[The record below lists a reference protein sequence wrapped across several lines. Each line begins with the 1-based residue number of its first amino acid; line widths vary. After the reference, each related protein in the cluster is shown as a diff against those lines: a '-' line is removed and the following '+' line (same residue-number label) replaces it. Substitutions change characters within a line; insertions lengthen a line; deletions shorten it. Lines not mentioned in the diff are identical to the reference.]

1 LKVFDEALWRGYAPG
16 IFDPSTSNE
25 DVVMRTMCWISCV
38 LCTFVT
44 VAATKSAEPNADK
57 GAPFWE
63 LPKSTINLQSLAPAD
78 VKFIAGP
85 DTQRGLILL
94 QTGAEA
100 PATDFV
106 PTRPELRALV
116 AEKDSG
122 YQIIPKGLA
131 IGALP
136 FGDRKYKVA
145 KLPPAFVGLTL
156 LQTKMGHKAVADG
169 NYSVTVEAAK
179 PCLVF
184 LALDERVIE
193 TYKEHGTPGWLQ
205 EYTPT
210 GESIRTDEPVMA
222 EADAGFQ
229 VYVRKS
235 AGGRIV
241 FGPPSMD
248 VQYNAM
254 YFAFFGEAKP

>member
-1 LKVFDEALWRGYAPG
+1 
-16 IFDPSTSNE
+16 
-25 DVVMRTMCWISCV
+25 MRKLRLISCV
-38 LCTFVT
+38 LCTM
-44 VAATKSAEPNADK
+44 VAAFAGQGAESDQ
-57 GAPFWE
+57 GRPFWE
-63 LPKSTINLQSLAPAD
+63 QAKSTIDLKSLSPAD
-78 VKFIAGP
+78 VKFISGP

-100 PATDFV
+100 PTTDFV

-122 YQIIPKGLA
+122 YQVIPHGLN

-136 FGDRKYKVA
+136 FGDRKYKIA
-145 KLPPAFVGLTL
+145 KLPSIFAGLTL
-156 LQTKMGHKAVADG
+156 LQTKMGHKAVVDA
-169 NYSVTVEAAK
+169 NYSVTVEATK
-179 PCLVF
+179 QCLVF
-184 LALDERVIE
+184 LALDQRVIE

-222 EADAGFQ
+222 EVDAAFQ